1 MKKALSHIGT
11 ALMTAFSWLPM
22 WLAYLK
28 SDFLFYLIYYVIGY
42 RKRVVIKNLTNAFPK
57 KNSEEIETISK
68 KFFRHL
74 CDITVEGIML
84 KSLSVEQLKRRMK
97 VTNPELV
104 NRYFEEGKSVL
115 VLTMHYN
122 NWEWNSVLPQLLK
135 HHILLV
141 YNPARN
147 LIFDA
152 YMKKTR
158 SRFGG
163 ELISTKKIL
172 RTLFQ
177 YQQQNQ
183 PSLTWLSADQRPKWD
198 TRFWTTFLNRETG
211 FFPGPESLARHT
223 NQTVLYQ
230 HTRKISRGY
239 YETTFSVLAEN
250 PKELPPD
257 EILKRYVTQ
266 IEKDIQQQPEYYLW
280 SHKRWKNKRPKHI
293 PLQ

>member
-1 MKKALSHIGT
+1 MKKALSYIGT

-28 SDFLFYLIYYVIGY
+28 SDLLFYLIYYVIGY
-42 RKRVVIKNLTNAFPK
+42 RKKVVIENLTNAFPK
-57 KNSEEIETISK
+57 KKQEEIETISK

-74 CDITVEGIML
+74 CDLTVEGIML
-84 KSLSVEQLKRRMK
+84 KSLSAEQLKRRMK

-104 NRYFEEGKSVL
+104 NRYFEEGKSVI

-122 NWEWNSVLPQLLK
+122 NWEWNSFLPQLLK

-147 LIFDA
+147 LNFDA

-163 ELISTKKIL
+163 DLISTKKIL
-172 RTLFQ
+172 RTLFH
-177 YQQQNQ
+177 YQQKKE
-183 PSLTWLSADQRPKWD
+183 PTLTWLSADQRPKWD

-230 HTRKISRGY
+230 HTQKISRGY
-239 YETTFSVLAEN
+239 YETTFSVLAEK

-257 EILKRYVTQ
+257 EILKRYVSQ
-266 IEKDIQQQPEYYLW
+266 IEKDIKLEPENYLW
-280 SHKRWKNKRPKHI
+280 SHKRWKNKRPENI

>member
-1 MKKALSHIGT
+1 
-11 ALMTAFSWLPM
+11 MTAFSWLPM
-22 WLAYLK
+22 WLVYLK
-28 SDFLFYLIYYVIGY
+28 SDFLFYLIYYVVGY
-42 RKRVVIKNLTNAFPK
+42 RKKVVVENLTNAFPK
-57 KNSEEIETISK
+57 KNPDEIETITK

-74 CDITVEGIML
+74 CDLTVEGIML
-84 KSLSVEQLKRRMK
+84 KSLSAEQLKKRMK

-122 NWEWNSVLPQLLK
+122 NWEWNSILPQLLK
-135 HHILLV
+135 HRILLV

-172 RTLFQ
+172 RTLFH
-177 YQQQNQ
+177 YQQQNE
-183 PSLTWLSADQRPKWD
+183 PTFTWLSADQRPKWD
-198 TRFWTTFLNRETG
+198 TRFWTSFLNRETG

-223 NQTVLYQ
+223 NQAVLYQ
-230 HTRKISRGY
+230 HTRKVSRGY

-257 EILKRYVTQ
+257 EILKRYVSQ
-266 IEKDIQQQPEYYLW
+266 IEKDIQQQPENYLW
-280 SHKRWKNKRPKHI
+280 SHKRWKNKRPEHI